1 MLTVDRV
8 AALHRVGLFAAAP
21 GRVLAAVAH
30 AAEEI
35 ELGADEPFIVE
46 GAMEDS
52 LYVVLSG
59 TVVVHRGPRVITE
72 VGAGA
77 TVGEM
82 AVLQPEPRSASVT
95 TKEPTRLLRLRKRA
109 VDDLL
114 IDHPELASSVISALV
129 TMVRRSTDLFVQ
141 SPPA

>member
-8 AALHRVGLFAAAP
+8 AALHRVDLFRNAP

-30 AAEEI
+30 AAD
-35 ELGADEPFIVE
+35 ELELEADEPFIVE
-46 GAMEDS
+46 GTTEDS
-52 LYVVLSG
+52 LYVIVSG
-59 TVVVHRGPRVITE
+59 RVRVHRGNKQITE
-72 VGAGA
+72 VGPGS

-95 TKEPTRLLRLRKRA
+95 TVTPARLLRLRKRA

-114 IDHPELASSVISALV
+114 VDHPELAASVIAALV
-129 TMVRRSTDLFVQ
+129 SMVRKSTDLFVQ
-141 SPPA
+141 AG